1 MSGYH
6 ECVLG
11 SGAVTMR
18 MMTVEFAKRAPKR
31 ASVKPVGLLLA
42 PCLLLAACSG
52 EPGESDM
59 RKLVESHTR
68 KALESKGNGPFLAFD
83 EFRKQGC
90 VDSKAK
96 QAGMAQGMAQYDCYY
111 AATFAPQ
118 PGRPP
123 ITVNGKGRFTR
134 TDKGL
139 EFEDLGAQPR

>member
-1 MSGYH
+1 
-6 ECVLG
+6 
-11 SGAVTMR
+11 MR
-18 MMTVEFAKRAPKR
+18 M
-31 ASVKPVGLLLA
+31 ASVKPVSALVLA

-59 RKLVESHTR
+59 RKLVEAHTR

-96 QAGMAQGMAQYDCYY
+96 QPGMTQYDCYY

-123 ITVNGKGRFTR
+123 ISVNGKGRFTR
-134 TDKGL
+134 TGKGL
-139 EFEDLGAQPR
+139 VFEDLGAQPR

>member
-1 MSGYH
+1 MKPASAL
-6 ECVLG
+6 VL
-11 SGAVTMR
+11 A
-18 MMTVEFAKRAPKR
+18 
-31 ASVKPVGLLLA
+31 L
-42 PCLLLAACSG
+42 CLPLAACSG

-59 RKLVESHTR
+59 RKLVEAHTR
-68 KALESKGNGPFLAFD
+68 KALESKGNGHFQAFD

-96 QAGMAQGMAQYDCYY
+96 PANVAQYDCYY

-139 EFEDLGAQPR
+139 VFEDLGAQPR